1 MKLIARGRTVSFPRR
16 PLIMGILNLN
26 DDSFS
31 NDGTLDTGIALT
43 RIKKLISDGAD
54 IIDLGG
60 ESARTNRSAIGVAEE
75 ISRVVPVVEK
85 FSRVASDSEPRDE
98 IQIFPPLLSINTWR
112 PSVAREIFPIGGDIF
127 NDMGAL
133 PTWENAEIA
142 AEHEAALVVMHSIG
156 EPKVAHTHLSYSDI
170 IATQSS
176 FFRQKTA
183 GAMAAGLSREQ
194 IILDPGIDFAKQRD
208 DNLTI
213 YQKFKRIAD
222 LGFPTLLPV
231 SRKTVI
237 GDVLRIPPNERDA
250 GTVACIV
257 AGAMRGASIFRVH
270 NVAAAWQTLKILVSL
285 DDAYLEEPARKTI

>member
-1 MKLIARGRTVSFPRR
+1 MKLSARGRTVCFPRR

-26 DDSFS
+26 GDSFS
-31 NDGTLDTGIALT
+31 DDGTLDADIALT

-60 ESARTNRSAIGVAEE
+60 ESARTNRSAIDVAEE
-75 ISRVVPVVEK
+75 ISRVAPVVEK
-85 FSRVASDSEPRDE
+85 FSRVASDSQPRDDV
-98 IQIFPPLLSINTWR
+98 QIFPPLLSINTWR
-112 PSVAREIFPIGGDIF
+112 PSVAREIFAVGGDIL

-142 AEHEAALVVMHSIG
+142 AAHGAALVIMHSIG

-170 IATQSS
+170 IETQLA
-176 FFRQKTA
+176 FFREKIA
-183 GAMAAGLSREQ
+183 GALKAGLSREQ

-208 DNLTI
+208 DNLRVYREFEKI
-213 YQKFKRIAD
+213 VGLR
-222 LGFPTLLPV
+222 FPTLLPV

-237 GDVLRIPPNERDA
+237 GDVLHIPPNERDA

-257 AGAMRGASIFRVH
+257 AGALRGASIFRVH
-270 NVAAAWQTLKILVSL
+270 NVDAAWQALKTLESL
-285 DDAYLEEPARKTI
+285 QNPI